1 MKPPR
6 ELSGREIIAFENSAL
21 LFQVAGVSA
30 RNSFTHGLKHAE
42 LVGAAERN
50 DRPEARR
57 TKSARAQKVNPAKRG
72 HATSH

>member
-1 MKPPR
+1 VSGLAIALDVIGPR
-6 ELSGREIIAFENSAL
+6 GGFLLSKNPAL

-50 DRPEARR
+50 DRAEARR
-57 TKSARAQKVNPAKRG
+57 TKSLVHKN
-72 HATSH
+72 

>member
-1 MKPPR
+1 LFSK
-6 ELSGREIIAFENSAL
+6 NSAL

-50 DRPEARR
+50 DWAEARR
-57 TKSARAQKVNPAKRG
+57 TKSARTQKLNPAKRG
-72 HATSH
+72 ARHISLSVPMSADAPD